1 MTEYIFKPISEGNKN
16 EARSSSPA
24 AMGSSYGKSE
34 HHIHKDQETDAC
46 LVVAAVMNVPAAE
59 AILIPLPGGGLQSGV
74 PYTFRISASVTDIAV
89 MLQAVVRNRLELEE
103 TATAPAGS
111 SIDLP
116 FTIPSR
122 DSQVI
127 LVLDPAMIGT
137 DPQFFGDVTL
147 TIL

>member
-1 MTEYIFKPISEGNKN
+1 MKLVPLLPRQWDHHMENRNTIFTTIKKLTL
-16 EARSSSPA
+16 A
-24 AMGSSYGKSE
+24 
-34 HHIHKDQETDAC
+34 
-46 LVVAAVMNVPAAE
+46 LVIAGVMNVPAAE

-122 DSQVI
+122 ASQVI

-147 TIL
+147 TILDKNWFQSFRP